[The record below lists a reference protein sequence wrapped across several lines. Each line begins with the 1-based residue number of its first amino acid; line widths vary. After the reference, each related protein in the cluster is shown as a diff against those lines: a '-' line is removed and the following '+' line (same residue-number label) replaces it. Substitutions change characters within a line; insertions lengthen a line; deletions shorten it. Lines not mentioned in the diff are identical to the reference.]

1 MEEAKNSYLGTE
13 KISKLML
20 KFSIP
25 CILSLLVSAFYN
37 IVDQIFIGNS
47 ELGTLGNAATGVV
60 FPVFVVSQAF
70 AWWFGDG
77 CAADL
82 NIRQGGSNFEN
93 AHKTVGNC
101 IAVTL
106 IASLV
111 IIAVFFPVKIPMLG
125 LFGGSEN
132 SLPYAVEYFDIVV
145 AFFPAYM
152 LTNMINSVI
161 RADGSPTFAMV
172 AMLTGAIIN
181 IVLDGVFI
189 FICKW
194 GMAGAAW
201 ATVIGQVASLGIGAF
216 YLLFKSKTFRLGLKS
231 FIPDFKAL
239 SGALKLGIS
248 SFITQ
253 MTIVVIAVVGNAMLS
268 KYGALSEYGADI
280 PIALMAVESKVFTVV
295 ISLVVGIVLGCQ
307 PVISYNM
314 GAKNYSRVK
323 RLYLYILACTLTVGA
338 VFTVIF
344 EAAPRAVA
352 GIFGSPSESEAE
364 AYWDFATKLFRIFL
378 MLVIFTL
385 FVKFSSIFFQAAGKP
400 VFAVISSLV
409 RDIFCMVP
417 LVCVL
422 PLFMGIDGVLW
433 AAPVSDIVGMAVTVT
448 FTIVFFKRLK

>member
-1 MEEAKNSYLGTE
+1 MEESKNNYLGEE
-13 KISKLML
+13 KLLRLML
-20 KFSIP
+20 RFSLP
-25 CILSLLVSAFYN
+25 CIFSLLVSAFYN

-70 AWWFGDG
+70 AWWLGDG

-82 NIRQGGSNFEN
+82 NIRQGKNDFET

-101 IAVTL
+101 ICVTL
-106 IASLV
+106 LASLV
-111 IIAVFFPVKIPMLG
+111 IISVFFPVKIPMLG
-125 LFGGSEN
+125 FFGGSEN

-152 LTNMINSVI
+152 LSNMINSVI
-161 RADGSPTFAMV
+161 RADGSPAWAM
-172 AMLTGAIIN
+172 ASMLAGAVIN

-189 FICKW
+189 FVCKW

-201 ATVIGQVASLGIGAF
+201 ATVIGQVASFAVGAA
-216 YLLFKSKTFRLGLKS
+216 YLAFRAKTFRLVPKS

-253 MTIVVIAVVGNAMLS
+253 MTIVVIAVVGNAMLA
-268 KYGALSEYGADI
+268 KYGAMSEYGADI

-295 ISLVVGIVLGCQ
+295 VGLVVGIVLGCQ
-307 PVISYNM
+307 PIISYNM
-314 GAKNYSRVK
+314 GAKNYSRVR
-323 RLYLYILACTLTVGA
+323 RLYIYILACTVAIGA
-338 VFTVIF
+338 AFTVLF

-352 GIFGSPSESEAE
+352 SLFGAPRDVDPE
-364 AYWDFATKLFRIFL
+364 AYWDFAEKLFRIFL

-385 FVKFSSIFFQAAGKP
+385 VIKFTSIFFQAAGRP
-400 VFAVISSLV
+400 VLAVISSLV
-409 RDIFCMVP
+409 RDIICMVP
-417 LVCVL
+417 LICIL
-422 PLFMGIDGVLW
+422 PLFMGVEGVLW
-433 AAPVSDIVGMAVTVT
+433 AAPIADFVGLAVAAA
-448 FTIVFFKRLK
+448 FSIVFFKRLK

>member
-1 MEEAKNSYLGTE
+1 
-13 KISKLML
+13 
-20 KFSIP
+20 
-25 CILSLLVSAFYN
+25 
-37 IVDQIFIGNS
+37 
-47 ELGTLGNAATGVV
+47 
-60 FPVFVVSQAF
+60 
-70 AWWFGDG
+70 
-77 CAADL
+77 
-82 NIRQGGSNFEN
+82 
-93 AHKTVGNC
+93 
-101 IAVTL
+101 
-106 IASLV
+106 
-111 IIAVFFPVKIPMLG
+111 
-125 LFGGSEN
+125 
-132 SLPYAVEYFDIVV
+132 
-145 AFFPAYM
+145 M

-189 FICKW
+189 FVCKW

-295 ISLVVGIVLGCQ
+295 ISLVVGVALGCQ